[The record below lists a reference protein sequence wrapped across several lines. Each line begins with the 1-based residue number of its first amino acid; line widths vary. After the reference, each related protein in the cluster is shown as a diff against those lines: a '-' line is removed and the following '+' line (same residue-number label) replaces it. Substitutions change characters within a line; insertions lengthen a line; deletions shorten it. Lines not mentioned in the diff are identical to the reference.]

1 MKNRQNNAKRKS
13 YSKKILWRKY
23 KKENAKNG
31 IERET
36 DEKNIS
42 PLKKMPKTGLIDRQ
56 QAKTKI
62 ISKKWNYEETGQE
75 KQTTIQ
81 KQWE

>member
-13 YSKKILWRKY
+13 YSKKNLWRKY

-36 DEKNIS
+36 DEKSIS
-42 PLKKMPKTGLIDRQ
+42 PLKKNAQNRID
-56 QAKTKI
+56 
-62 ISKKWNYEETGQE
+62 
-75 KQTTIQ
+75 
-81 KQWE
+81 